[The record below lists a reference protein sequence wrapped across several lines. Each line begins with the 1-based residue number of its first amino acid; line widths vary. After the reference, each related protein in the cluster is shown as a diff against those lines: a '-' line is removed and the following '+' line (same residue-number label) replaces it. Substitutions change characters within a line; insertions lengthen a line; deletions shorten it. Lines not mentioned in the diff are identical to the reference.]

1 MYPNNIYIKNYNE
14 VKQYPGDIGVHLD
27 AYDRYTF
34 SF

>member
-1 MYPNNIYIKNYNE
+1 MYPNNIYIKNNE
-14 VKQYPGDIGVHLD
+14 IKNYSDDIGVHLD